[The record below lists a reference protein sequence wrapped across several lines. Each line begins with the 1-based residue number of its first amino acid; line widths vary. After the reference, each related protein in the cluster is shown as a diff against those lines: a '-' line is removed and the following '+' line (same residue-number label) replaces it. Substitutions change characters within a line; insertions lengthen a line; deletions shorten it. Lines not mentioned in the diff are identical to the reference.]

1 MNCLIF
7 YCYISLVNTKRDKN
21 RVKAQNQQTKLG
33 LTSRLSFCRYS
44 LFNATKISQ
53 RGYCTPV
60 TSAPQKQASTKPKQP
75 LPPSIGNL
83 DIRVGRIV
91 HVERHPH
98 ADTLYVEK
106 IDVGE
111 PAPRT
116 IISGLVKY
124 MSLDDLK
131 SKSVL
136 VLCNLPSKEMRAIA
150 SHGMVL
156 AASTTSAETGETKV
170 MLVEPPQNS
179 TPGEAVFVDGET
191 LDILPSVSGNKLEK
205 ILKKCKVGDDG
216 VATFTTSD
224 GSSKPLQTASGPC
237 TSSLKNASIS

>member
-1 MNCLIF
+1 MKF
-7 YCYISLVNTKRDKN
+7 SL
-21 RVKAQNQQTKLG
+21 A
-33 LTSRLSFCRYS
+33 SRLSFCRS
-44 LFNATKISQ
+44 SHFTVTKTSC
-53 RGYCTPV
+53 RDYCTPV
-60 TSAPQKQASTKPKQP
+60 LSSVQKQASNKPKQP
-75 LPPSIGNL
+75 PQASIGNL

-98 ADTLYVEK
+98 ADSLYVEK

-156 AASTTSAETGETKV
+156 AASVTSAETGETKV

-224 GSSKPLQTASGPC
+224 GSSKPLRTTAGPC